1 VASSA
6 AARAV
11 GESFD
16 KRPIPVQ
23 TPPRLKPFRASVFAN
38 NLNNGFSLAH
48 SKININLNINFMKTI
63 SMLDLRLHSR
73 EMIRRLRRGETLR
86 LTYRNQ
92 RIATLIPES
101 EPVAAADDPIRNL
114 CKLAEPGLTPMT
126 NEQIDQLLYGEPQDI
141 H

>member
-1 VASSA
+1 
-6 AARAV
+6 
-11 GESFD
+11 
-16 KRPIPVQ
+16 
-23 TPPRLKPFRASVFAN
+23 
-38 NLNNGFSLAH
+38 
-48 SKININLNINFMKTI
+48 MKTI